1 MTTNYISTQY
11 LSSSLQLSVL
21 KMQTELAT
29 AQAES
34 ASGQYADIGLQ
45 LGNQAGQ
52 EISLQNENGL
62 LQTYTT
68 TNSQVATSLST
79 TQSALSSLQTNA
91 QTTLNELTEWNGST
105 DIGSELQ
112 SLGANGLQ
120 SLIATTNTSVSG
132 QYVFGGINSANPP
145 LTSYTGTAAQTTLQ
159 NAFATYLTGI
169 SPPAP
174 ATPVTAATIT
184 ATQMQA
190 FLASPAVINQFQGAA
205 WAANWSSASSTN
217 ISSNI
222 SPTETITSTTNA
234 NQPAFQELAQGYA
247 LLNEFAGTS
256 INQSALQVVAT
267 RASTLINQAVT
278 SLTTTQA
285 TLGSAQQSVTDA
297 NTNMSAQ
304 MNILQ
309 TQINNLDSVNLY
321 QTSTL
326 VSSLTTQIQTAYSL
340 TAALQKLSLVNY
352 L

>member
-1 MTTNYISTQY
+1 MTNNYISTQY

-91 QTTLNELTEWNGST
+91 QNTLNELTEWNGST

-159 NAFATYLTGI
+159 NAFATYLAGLA
-169 SPPAP
+169 PPA
-174 ATPVTAATIT
+174 TAATVT
-184 ATQMQA
+184 ATQMQT
-190 FLASPAVINQFQGAA
+190 FLASPAVTSQFQGAA

-234 NQPAFQELAQGYA
+234 NQPAFQDLAQGYA

-285 TLGSAQQSVTDA
+285 TLGSAQQSLTDA
-297 NTNMSAQ
+297 NANMSAQ
-304 MNILQ
+304 MTILQ

>member
-1 MTTNYISTQY
+1 MTNNYISTHY

-91 QTTLNELTEWNGST
+91 QTTVNELTEWNGST

-159 NAFATYLTGI
+159 NAFSTYLAGLA
-169 SPPAP
+169 PPA
-174 ATPVTAATIT
+174 TAATVT
-184 ATQMQA
+184 ATQMQT
-190 FLASPAVINQFQGAA
+190 FLASPAVTNQFQGAA

-234 NQPAFQELAQGYA
+234 NQPAFQDLAQGYA

-267 RASTLINQAVT
+267 RAGTLINQAVT

-297 NTNMSAQ
+297 NANMSAQ
-304 MNILQ
+304 MTILQ

>member
-91 QTTLNELTEWNGST
+91 QNALDSLTEWNGSP

-145 LTSYTGTAAQTTLQ
+145 LTSYTGTAAQTNLQ
-159 NAFATYLTGI
+159 NAFSTYLAGLA
-169 SPPAP
+169 PPA
-174 ATPVTAATIT
+174 TAATVT
-184 ATQMQA
+184 ATQMQT
-190 FLASPAVINQFQGAA
+190 FLSSSAVTSQFQGAS

-222 SPTETITSTTNA
+222 SPTETVTTTTNA
-234 NQPAFQELAQGYA
+234 NQPAFQDLAQGYA

-256 INQSALQVVAT
+256 INEAALQVVTT

-285 TLGSAQQSVTDA
+285 TLGSVQQSVTDA

-304 MNILQ
+304 MTILQ

>member
-45 LGNQAGQ
+45 LGSQSGQ

-91 QTTLNELTEWNGST
+91 QTTLNNLTEWNGST
-105 DIGSELQ
+105 NIGSELQ

-159 NAFATYLTGI
+159 TAFSTYLTGVG
-169 SPPAP
+169 ATP
-174 ATPVTAATIT
+174 ATVT
-184 ATQMQA
+184 ATQMQT

-234 NQPAFQELAQGYA
+234 NQSSFQNLAQGYA

-256 INQSALQVVAT
+256 INQAALQVVAT
-267 RASTLINQAVT
+267 RASTLINQAVS
-278 SLTTTQA
+278 SLTTMQA

-304 MNILQ
+304 MTILQ

-326 VSSLTTQIQTAYSL
+326 VSSLTKQIQTAYSL

>member
-91 QTTLNELTEWNGST
+91 QNTLNELTEWNGST

-159 NAFATYLTGI
+159 NAFATYLAGLA
-169 SPPAP
+169 PPA
-174 ATPVTAATIT
+174 TAATVT
-184 ATQMQA
+184 ATQMQT
-190 FLASPAVINQFQGAA
+190 FLASPAVTSQFHGAA

-234 NQPAFQELAQGYA
+234 NQPAFQDLAQGYA

-285 TLGSAQQSVTDA
+285 TLGSAQQSLTDA
-297 NTNMSAQ
+297 NANMSAQ
-304 MNILQ
+304 MTILQ